1 MANTILLVDDS
12 PINITLMDD
21 ILSTKSYQVERA
33 YNGEEALKAVQ
44 KVRPSLIF
52 LDIQMARMDG
62 IQMMKRL
69 RQIKGMEKTP
79 IIAVSAFNMD
89 GDKKNYIKRGFAEYL
104 SKPISIP
111 VLLRLVE
118 KFVKSDSK

>member
-1 MANTILLVDDS
+1 MGNTILLVDDS

-21 ILSTKSYQVERA
+21 ILSSKSYQVEHA
-33 YNGEEALKAVQ
+33 NNGEEALKAVY
-44 KVRPSLIF
+44 KVRPALIL

-62 IQMMKRL
+62 IQTMKLL

-79 IIAVSAFNMD
+79 IIAVTAYGMD
-89 GDKKNYIKRGFAEYL
+89 GDKKNYLKRGFAEYL

-111 VLLRLVE
+111 ELLRLVG
-118 KFVKSDSK
+118 KFVKSDAS

>member
-1 MANTILLVDDS
+1 LLVDDS

-33 YNGEEALKAVQ
+33 YNGEEALKAVH
-44 KVRPSLIF
+44 KVRPALIL

-62 IQMMKRL
+62 VKTMKLL
-69 RQIKGMEKTP
+69 RKIKGMEKTP
-79 IIAVSAFNMD
+79 IIAVTAYGMD
-89 GDKKNYIKRGFAEYL
+89 GDKKNYLKNGFSEYL

-111 VLLRLVE
+111 ELLRLVG
-118 KFVKSDSK
+118 KFVK